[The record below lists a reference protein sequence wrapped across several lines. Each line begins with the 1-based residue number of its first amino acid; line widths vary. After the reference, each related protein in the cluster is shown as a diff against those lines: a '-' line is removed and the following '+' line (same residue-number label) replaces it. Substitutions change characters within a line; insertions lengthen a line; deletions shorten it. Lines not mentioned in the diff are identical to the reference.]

1 MRQSCDVATSITL
14 VAVYG
19 YIEFS
24 LGITMMCSTIYG
36 RAFMCDY
43 FFTLGP

>member
-24 LGITMMCSTIYG
+24 WHHDDVQYYLRSSVYV
-36 RAFMCDY
+36 
-43 FFTLGP
+43 